1 MKTLLFTV
9 GGDNDYDA
17 QNFAEYSIISA
28 QHLAYQRYLDMFS
41 EDIIDEF
48 EHLVIDD
55 IDDSEMYISC
65 KLQVIKGIIPKEF
78 VKYIRDE
85 VQEYDSTKSKQ
96 FYLFEVE

>member
-9 GGDNDYDA
+9 GGDDDYQA
-17 QNFAEYSIISA
+17 MEFEEYSIINA
-28 QHLAYQRYLDMFS
+28 RALAYQRYLDMCS
-41 EDIIDEF
+41 EDTIDEF
-48 EHLVIDD
+48 NHLVVNGAYKVNIP
-55 IDDSEMYISC
+55 C

-78 VKYIRDE
+78 IKYIRDE